1 MTREYHKW
9 YSPALEKDMEL
20 LVFGHSGATILFF
33 PPRTGR
39 FYEYEDWH
47 LIETL
52 EHKIEQG
59 FLQVYCV
66 DSIDEESFYN
76 EYTFPDQ
83 KMARHLQY
91 EQYILNEVLPLIHY
105 KNPWSFMI
113 AAGCSLGAYHAVNF
127 AFKYPQ
133 YFNKVVGMSGRYD
146 LTQKLNHYNDLL
158 EGYWDE
164 TIYFNMPSQYI
175 HNISEHDL
183 LNALSRL
190 EIVLVVGRDDP
201 FYENNKL
208 LSEELTYKGI
218 HNHLFIW
225 DGEAHKA
232 KYWRKMLD
240 IYL

>member
-1 MTREYHKW
+1 MNREYYKW

-20 LVFGHSGATILFF
+20 LVFGHSGASVLFF

-52 EHKIEQG
+52 QAKIEQG

-66 DSIDEESFYN
+66 DSIDVESFYS
-76 EYTFPDQ
+76 EGTFPDQ

-91 EQYILNEVLPLIHY
+91 EQYILNEVLPLMHY
-105 KNPWSFMI
+105 KNPGSYMI
-113 AAGCSLGAYHAVNF
+113 AAGCSMGAYHAVNF

-133 YFNKVVGMSGRYD
+133 YISKIVAMSGRYD
-146 LTQKLNHYNDLL
+146 LTQQLNHYNDLL

-175 HNISEHDL
+175 HNISEQEL
-183 LNALSRL
+183 LDALRRL
-190 EIVLVVGRDDP
+190 EIVLVVGGEDP
-201 FYENNKL
+201 FFENNRQ
-208 LSEELTYKGI
+208 LSEALTSKGI
-218 HNHLFIW
+218 NNQLFVW
-225 DGEAHKA
+225 EGEAHRA

>member
-1 MTREYHKW
+1 MNREYHKW

-20 LVFGHSGATILFF
+20 LVFGHSGATVLFF

-66 DSIDEESFYN
+66 DSIDAESFYN

-91 EQYILNEVLPLIHY
+91 ERYILNEVLPLIHY

-127 AFKYPQ
+127 SFKYPQ
-133 YFNKVVGMSGRYD
+133 YFNKVVAMSGRYD
-146 LTQKLNHYNDLL
+146 LTKKLSYYNDLL

-175 HNISEHDL
+175 NNISEHDL
-183 LNALSRL
+183 LALSRL
-190 EIVLVVGRDDP
+190 EIVLAVGNDDP
-201 FYENNKL
+201 FYENNKS
-208 LSEELTYKGI
+208 LSEELSAKGI
-218 HNHLFIW
+218 NNRLFVWNGVAHN
-225 DGEAHKA
+225 A
-232 KYWRKMLD
+232 KSWRKMLD

>member
-1 MTREYHKW
+1 MNREYHKW

-20 LVFGHSGATILFF
+20 LVFGHGGASVLFF

-52 EHKIEQG
+52 EHKIERG

-66 DSIDEESFYN
+66 DSIDEESFYS
-76 EYTFPDQ
+76 ERTFPDQ
-83 KMARHLQY
+83 KIARHLQY

-105 KNPWSFMI
+105 KNPWSYLI
-113 AAGCSLGAYHAVNF
+113 SAGCSLGAYHAVNI

-133 YFNKVVGMSGRYD
+133 YFSKIVAMSGRYD

-158 EGYWDE
+158 EGYWNE
-164 TIYFNMPSQYI
+164 TVYFNMPLQYI
-175 HNISEHDL
+175 RNISEDDL
-183 LNALSRL
+183 LDALRRL
-190 EIVLVVGRDDP
+190 EIVLVVGYDDP
-201 FYENNKL
+201 FYENNKS
-208 LSEELTYKGI
+208 LSDQLTDKGI
-218 HNHLFIW
+218 NNQLYVW
-225 DGEAHKA
+225 DGVAHKA